1 MSYTNEFN
9 LHNEDQIYNSTN
21 SPNRFNRTYNILGH
35 FNNFKSSRTH
45 SINITKNLK
54 KNIFSHN
61 KRISQD
67 YLKENYFYNH
77 EKILTLCQNNKIEKE
92 KRCKTFDINKQKKIF
107 KSLGSLHRN
116 LLKNRLTQSNLY
128 KLIEKSA
135 NANYIKEKKERERN
149 TFITMIEEDNK
160 DENNM
165 LDLEKEESLL
175 NKRINEEI
183 NITNDYYFNNYI
195 ENYNDI
201 KKNKLLKNYNY
212 NNNIISNKRKK
223 NAMLLKFNK
232 NITNKKILISNYNYN
247 NKSNNILSEPKL
259 NSYNNKD
266 NKKNI
271 LKKKVNFNQTCIEK
285 NKSLDL
291 SKLKPIFLPCI
302 KFNSTL
308 SNYFQYIIEGN
319 RNDKHTL
326 AKTCIAKLRFEIIN
340 KALMEHYKT
349 TLEKNEFPINLVNT
363 MFNFYLK
370 GQKYF
375 FEFDDLY
382 KKYLAFLS
390 LEIKKYNLELND
402 LLEQREILFNEN
414 NIILKQIIELKE
426 QIKMYEAFK
435 RLCLMIKYKKRNIE
449 DIPKEEISKYGII
462 NDLNNT
468 NKNDIIE
475 EKMKQKEEDNKNKDD
490 DSESNFPQKPLS
502 KSFRTNSIKKR
513 GGSNNKE
520 RKRGSFFFEKKDI
533 IIYQQIPI
541 FENID
546 EFFKRFAE
554 ENEALFKH
562 YEIYNN
568 SYYEKAKLKFDIQD
582 ENKIE
587 QSPESKYN
595 SNIVKKMNKE
605 LFLLKE
611 KYKKLNIFK
620 NTLLG
625 KKNKNPNNIN
635 QLSLFNINNNEN
647 ENNKTEKNKNII
659 NADKIKFVLD
669 ENEKNISLFKIYKKV
684 RSILLNPEI
693 NIEKI
698 LKDKKLYNIIKEKKT
713 LKDIRFNG
721 EVYSKEVFHIKIL
734 ELVYLKLIEW
744 KKKCLNNKNT
754 RKHYLK
760 IKNEREKFLKIYKCK
775 QKLIDDQIHLM
786 KRNDIIFNKTNK
798 ITILKNKRIDP
809 FYKRYLFEDIIKN
822 KELKKKKDNN
832 KSGYESENDIFFNY
846 FQY

>member
-1 MSYTNEFN
+1 MSYTNELN
-9 LHNEDQIYNSTN
+9 LHNEDQIYNSPN

-35 FNNFKSSRTH
+35 FNNFKSSKTY

-61 KRISQD
+61 KRIISQD
-67 YLKENYFYNH
+67 YLKQNYLYNH
-77 EKILTLCQNNKIEKE
+77 EKILTLYQNNKLEKE
-92 KRCKTFDINKQKKIF
+92 KRCKTFDINKQKKIV

-135 NANYIKEKKERERN
+135 NDNYIKKKKEREKN

-160 DENNM
+160 DENNI
-165 LDLEKEESLL
+165 LDLENQESLL
-175 NKRINEEI
+175 NKRINEES
-183 NITNDYYFNNYI
+183 NITNDYDNNYI
-195 ENYNDI
+195 ENYKDI
-201 KKNKLLKNYNY
+201 KKNKLLKNYKY
-212 NNNIISNKRKK
+212 NNNIINNKRKK

-232 NITNKKILISNYNYN
+232 NITNKKISISNYNN
-247 NKSNNILSEPKL
+247 NSNNILSEPKL

-271 LKKKVNFNQTCIEK
+271 LKKKVNFNQTFVEK

-291 SKLKPIFLPCI
+291 SKLKPIFLPSI

-414 NIILKQIIELKE
+414 NIILKRIIELKE
-426 QIKMYEAFK
+426 EIKMYEAFK
-435 RLCLMIKYKKRNIE
+435 RLCLMIKYKKRNID

-462 NDLNNT
+462 NYLNNT

-475 EKMKQKEEDNKNKDD
+475 EKMKQKEEDNKNKDN
-490 DSESNFPQKPLS
+490 SESNFPKKSLS
-502 KSFRTNSIKKR
+502 KSFRNNSTKKR
-513 GGSNNKE
+513 RGSNSKE
-520 RKRGSFFFEKKDI
+520 RKRASFFLEKKNFV
-533 IIYQQIPI
+533 IYQQIPI

-546 EFFKRFAE
+546 EFIKKFAE

-568 SYYEKAKLKFDIQD
+568 SYYEKAKLKSDIQD

-595 SNIVKKMNKE
+595 INIVKKMNKE

-611 KYKKLNIFK
+611 KNIKLNIFK

-625 KKNKNPNNIN
+625 KKNKNQNNIS
-635 QLSLFNINNNEN
+635 QISLFNINNNEK

-659 NADKIKFVLD
+659 NSDKIKFVLD
-669 ENEKNISLFKIYKKV
+669 ENEKTISLFKIYKKV
-684 RSILLNPEI
+684 KSILLNPEI

-721 EVYSKEVFHIKIL
+721 QVYSKEVFHIKIL

-760 IKNEREKFLKIYKCK
+760 IKNEREKLLKIYKCK
-775 QKLIDDQIHLM
+775 QKLIDEQMHLM

-798 ITILKNKRIDP
+798 ITILKNKKIDP
-809 FYKRYLFEDIIKN
+809 FYKRYLFEDTIKN
-822 KELKKKKDNN
+822 KELNKKKDNN
-832 KSGYESENDIFFNY
+832 RSGIESENDIFFNY